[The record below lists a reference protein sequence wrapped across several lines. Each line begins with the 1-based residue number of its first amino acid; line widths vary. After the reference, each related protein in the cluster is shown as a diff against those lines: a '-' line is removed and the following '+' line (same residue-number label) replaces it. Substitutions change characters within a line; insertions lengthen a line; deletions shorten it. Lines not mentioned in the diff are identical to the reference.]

1 MKILHHTCLIVF
13 IIIIVI
19 LILTLLPS
27 CSREIYTKYQELP
40 RCRGIGDVEHLSGG
54 RVFIEGTYEQEYLP
68 SSKRLQPAL
77 IVLPDGTPLI
87 RSYRPVASEFRF
99 IGKRVIVIGTVHK
112 DAGLPS
118 NVQQVMAPHVYPE
131 LVRLAPGEK
140 PTPVKEGKM
149 PPLPFIETDEDAKRH
164 EGKWVHVH
172 GTLLSLE
179 KRHEGPFGG
188 AGIILLSDGTKI
200 SSPELSFVRANACL
214 GSSITLTTRIF
225 KNRENGGAWT
235 TSMPNEIC
243 PGRAPYCGIKDTPR
257 RETR

>member
-1 MKILHHTCLIVF
+1 M
-13 IIIIVI
+13 
-19 LILTLLPS
+19 
-27 CSREIYTKYQELP
+27 
-40 RCRGIGDVEHLSGG
+40 
-54 RVFIEGTYEQEYLP
+54 
-68 SSKRLQPAL
+68 
-77 IVLPDGTPLI
+77 
-87 RSYRPVASEFRF
+87 
-99 IGKRVIVIGTVHK
+99 
-112 DAGLPS
+112 
-118 NVQQVMAPHVYPE
+118 
-131 LVRLAPGEK
+131 
-140 PTPVKEGKM
+140 
-149 PPLPFIETDEDAKRH
+149 
-164 EGKWVHVH
+164 H

-257 RETR
+257 GETR